1 MNNTYPY
8 SIFYFTKSV
17 FDEVGK
23 NVPRSVCFQK
33 YSSALKYKGFL
44 QENQQYIRPQ
54 KIKIL

>member
-23 NVPRSVCFQK
+23 NNKKAIELIFKAISMACFEK
-33 YSSALKYKGFL
+33 NGGVEKAINLLS
-44 QENQQYIRPQ
+44 
-54 KIKIL
+54 